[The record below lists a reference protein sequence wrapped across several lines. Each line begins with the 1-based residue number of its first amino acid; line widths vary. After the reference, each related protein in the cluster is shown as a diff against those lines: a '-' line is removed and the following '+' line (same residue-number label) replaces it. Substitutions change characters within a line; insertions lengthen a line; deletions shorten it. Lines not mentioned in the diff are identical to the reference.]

1 MPIRTHRGRAAVYRR
16 FWGWPLR
23 SPKHLAVAL
32 VVVGAA
38 ATVVGLLL
46 PEPPPSRN
54 EAAGGGRTTSY
65 ELPPQHSAVVP
76 TTAKPPT
83 ISVPQGGPTPT
94 APDPAGVAIV
104 EKWGEAWVNH
114 PVGADRQ
121 QWLDGLRPLTTDE
134 FLTELSTVDP
144 VNAGNVIT
152 GAPAATSSTEGS
164 MVVRLPTDIGVLNV
178 TVNRTPAGWRVAQ
191 YDKEG

>member
-23 SPKHLAVAL
+23 SPKHLAAAL
-32 VVVGAA
+32 VVVGAV
-38 ATVVGLLL
+38 ATVIGLVL

-54 EAAGGGRTTSY
+54 VAAGGRTTEREQTS
-65 ELPPQHSAVVP
+65 QHSAVVP
-76 TTAKPPT
+76 TTKRPPT
-83 ISVPQGGPTPT
+83 ISVPQAGPTPT

-121 QWLDGLRPLTTDE
+121 QWVNGLRPLTTDE

-152 GAPAATSSTEGS
+152 GAPAAVTSTAGS

-178 TVNRTPAGWRVAQ
+178 TVNKTPAGWRVAQ

>member
-23 SPKHLAVAL
+23 SPKHLAISL

-65 ELPPQHSAVVP
+65 TLPPQKSAVVP

-121 QWLDGLRPLTTDE
+121 QWLNGLRPLTTDE

-152 GAPAATSSTEGS
+152 GAPAAVTSTEGS

>member
-23 SPKHLAVAL
+23 SPKHLAAAL
-32 VVVGAA
+32 VVVGAV
-38 ATVVGLLL
+38 ATVIGLVL

-54 EAAGGGRTTSY
+54 VAAGGRTTERERPS
-65 ELPPQHSAVVP
+65 QHSAVVP
-76 TTAKPPT
+76 TTKKPPT
-83 ISVPQGGPTPT
+83 ISVPQAGPTPT

-121 QWLDGLRPLTTDE
+121 QWVSGLRPLTTDE

-152 GAPAATSSTEGS
+152 GAPAAVTSTAGT
-164 MVVRLPTDIGVLNV
+164 MIVRLPTDIGVLNV
-178 TVNRTPAGWRVAQ
+178 TVNKTPAGWRVAQ

>member
-23 SPKHLAVAL
+23 SPKHLAAAL
-32 VVVGAA
+32 VVVGAV

-54 EAAGGGRTTSY
+54 EAAGGRTTEY
-65 ELPPQHSAVVP
+65 TLPPQRSAVVP
-76 TTAKPPT
+76 TTKRPPT
-83 ISVPQGGPTPT
+83 ISVPQAGPTPT

-104 EKWGEAWVNH
+104 EEWGEAWVNH

-121 QWLDGLRPLTTDE
+121 QWLNGLRPLTTDE

-152 GAPAATSSTEGS
+152 GAPSAVTSTEGS
-164 MVVRLPTDIGVLNV
+164 MVVRLPSDIGVLNV

>member
-23 SPKHLAVAL
+23 SPKHLAAAL
-32 VVVGAA
+32 VVVGAV
-38 ATVVGLLL
+38 ATVIGLVL

-54 EAAGGGRTTSY
+54 VAAGGRTTEREQTSH
-65 ELPPQHSAVVP
+65 HSAVVP
-76 TTAKPPT
+76 TTKRPPT
-83 ISVPQGGPTPT
+83 ISVPQAGPTPT

-121 QWLDGLRPLTTDE
+121 QWVNGLRPLTTDE

-152 GAPAATSSTEGS
+152 GAPAAVTSTAGS

-178 TVNRTPAGWRVAQ
+178 TVNKTPAGWRVAQ